1 MPHNGCSNCKNMESL
16 SYNIGGLHIRFSGSR
31 SLSWLQ
37 QSDAF
42 SPFYIKETTPC
53 NHHIYLDELGLTA
66 QAAIDTASSFIPIH
80 TFTLQDGTP
89 CRWGKTG
96 NSYLFEMDT
105 PEQAMRIRMEDGHNA
120 YATEFHS
127 PFHLTFGIWMVFNYF
142 TATMQ
147 QVCIH
152 SSCISLHGKSILF
165 LGESGSGK
173 STQSRLWQQCF
184 PETELLNDDGPVLSA
199 VDGRYH
205 AFGSPW
211 SGKTACYK
219 QMHAPVTAFVKVV
232 QAQENRISPLPV
244 AAAVAT
250 LLAAFPPA
258 LCREQKYSELYLD
271 LISGLLRQSTV
282 YRLECRPDEAAALLC
297 HRTISETT

>member
-1 MPHNGCSNCKNMESL
+1 MQLFGEKN
-16 SYNIGGLHIRFSGSR
+16 IR
-31 SLSWLQ
+31 WIQ

-42 SPFYIKETTPC
+42 RPFFTKETASC
-53 NHHIYLDELGLTA
+53 SHHICLDGLDESGLTA
-66 QAAIDTASSFIPIH
+66 QAYNTGSHFTPIH

-89 CRWGKTG
+89 CRWGKSG
-96 NSYLFEMDT
+96 KSYLFEMDT
-105 PEQAMRIRMEDGHNA
+105 PAQVMRIRMEEGNKA

-127 PFHLTFGIWMVFNYF
+127 PIHIMFGMWMIFNYF
-142 TATMQ
+142 AATMQ

-173 STQSRLWQQCF
+173 STQSRLWQQCI

-211 SGKTACYK
+211 SGKNPCYR
-219 QMHAPVTAFVKVV
+219 QAHAPVIALVKVV
-232 QAQENRISPLPV
+232 QAKENKITPLPV

-250 LLAAFPPA
+250 LLASFPPA
-258 LCREQKYSELYLD
+258 LCKEQPFADHYLD
-271 LISGLLRQSTV
+271 IISGLLKQAKV
-282 YRLECRPDEAAALLC
+282 YQLECRPDEAAALLC
-297 HRTISETT
+297 HRTIFETT